1 MKQAVLLNIT
11 TENDEVKESLLGVV
25 GAESIIGTSDA
36 ASIRLSDWRCSG
48 IHALIK
54 TIDEKTF
61 RVIDLGSTYGT
72 YFDNHMIE
80 QVDLKDGESFKVG
93 NHEIVLKFLED
104 KQIKEIAPYV
114 GAATLAIGKEEK
126 LDLSS
131 ERTVLEASLYWGEKL
146 IEIKQFFK
154 GQKITIG
161 NPKEATFG
169 VPEELLPES
178 AEGLTFTLGSYEEG
192 QLKLSL
198 PKSANGILWTDN
210 KVLNVDT
217 LRLYKNSD
225 PNQDIYNVNLRMGDK
240 AHVEFGELVFSFRF
254 IHPAKKIRNNVLP
267 RMDKQISRIILGI
280 LAFYSLI
287 LFIASFKTVDE
298 KVTKIEDIPKHLK
311 KVVYDIGI
319 KQAKE
324 KRQSAVGEIAKS
336 EGGRARA
343 EEGKASAK
351 KDLAEK
357 SEQKSESKDVAKPEK
372 QQSKTPITV
381 AATQAV
387 KKEAIDFDKSF
398 AEAAPSELA
407 ATSALVSN
415 VKVNGTSASAIANGG
430 FARGTKGLGAGGGGT
445 SVGVGALKG
454 NGIGGG
460 MGAGDYGLAPSKGTE
475 IKVPSEEDVVAMGG
489 LDPDVIARIIKR
501 YLPQIQ
507 YCYEQQLVSKPNLK
521 GKVAVAFV
529 IQGDGSV
536 GKEKVT
542 ETTLK
547 DSPTEACILAK
558 VKKWKFPKPLG
569 GGTVGVNYPFILMSN
584 NSKQ

>member
-11 TENDEVKESLLGVV
+11 TENDEIKESLLGVV
-25 GAESIIGTSDA
+25 DSESVIGTA
-36 ASIRLSDWRCSG
+36 ETASIRLSDWRCSG

-54 TIDEKTF
+54 RVDDETY

-72 YFDNHMIE
+72 YQGNETID
-80 QVDLKDGESFKVG
+80 QVDLKAGDSFKVG
-93 NHEIVLKFLED
+93 HHEIKLSLMESSHVENLLPYAGLASAAANPVLESM
-104 KQIKEIAPYV
+104 
-114 GAATLAIGKEEK
+114 
-126 LDLSS
+126 DLST
-131 ERTVLEASLYWGEKL
+131 ERTVLEVSLYWGEKL
-146 IEIKQFFK
+146 IEVKQFLS
-154 GQKITIG
+154 GQKISIG

-169 VPEELLPES
+169 IPEELLPKNIEGES
-178 AEGLTFTLGSYEEG
+178 FVLASYEEG
-192 QLKLSL
+192 QLKLAL

-217 LRLYKNSD
+217 LRLYRNLE
-225 PNQDIYNVNLRMGDK
+225 PNGEVNKVNLRLGDK
-240 AHVEFGELVFSFRF
+240 AHVEFGELIFSFRF
-254 IHPAKKIRNNVLP
+254 IHPARKVRNNIVPKL
-267 RMDKQISRIILGI
+267 DKQISRIILGI
-280 LAFYSLI
+280 IAFYSLI
-287 LFIASFKTVDE
+287 LFIASFKTVEE

-324 KRQSAVGEIAKS
+324 KRKSAIGDIAKN

-357 SEQKSESKDVAKPEK
+357 SEQKAESKDNAKPDK
-372 QQSKTPITV
+372 AKAKTPIAV
-381 AATQAV
+381 ASNKAIQ
-387 KKEAIDFDKSF
+387 KEAIDFDKSF
-398 AEAAPSELA
+398 AEAAPSEMA

-415 VKVNGTSASAIANGG
+415 IKVSGTSASAIANGS

-475 IKVPSEEDVVAMGG
+475 IKVPTEEEVEMMGG

-529 IQGDGSV
+529 IKGDGSV
-536 GKEKVT
+536 GKEKIT

-558 VKKWKFPKPLG
+558 IKHWKFPKPLG

-584 NSKQ
+584 NSK

>member
-1 MKQAVLLNIT
+1 MKQAALLSVF
-11 TENDEVKESLLGVV
+11 TENEEAKEALLGVV
-25 GAESIIGTSDA
+25 DSEAVIGTSEA
-36 ASIRLSDWRCSG
+36 ASIKIDDWRCSG

-54 TIDEKTF
+54 RQEDGSF

-72 YFDNHMIE
+72 FHSHKSIN
-80 QVDLKDGESFKVG
+80 QVDLKEGDSFFVG
-93 NHEIVLKFLED
+93 HHELV
-104 KQIKEIAPYV
+104 IKLLDQEQLNKYSSYEIKPER
-114 GAATLAIGKEEK
+114 THKEAGI
-126 LDLSS
+126 DLSTQ
-131 ERTVLEASLYWGEKL
+131 RTVLEVSLFWGEKL
-146 IEIKQFFK
+146 LEVKQFRR

-161 NPKEATFG
+161 NPKLSTFG
-169 VPEELLPES
+169 IPEEFLPDDS
-178 AEGLTFTLGSYEEG
+178 QEGVFELATYQGS

-198 PKSANGILWTDN
+198 PRMAQGLLWTDG
-210 KVLNVDT
+210 KVLNLDT
-217 LRLYKNSD
+217 LRLYQNSE
-225 PNQDIYNVNLRMGDK
+225 ISSKTAAVKLLIGDR
-240 AHVEFGELVFSFRF
+240 AHLEFGELIFVFRF
-254 IHPAKKIRNNVLP
+254 IHPAKKIRTSLIP
-267 RMDKQISRIILGI
+267 KFDKQIGRIILGI

-287 LFIASFKTVDE
+287 LLVVALSPEEK
-298 KVTKIEDIPKHLK
+298 KVTTIEDIPKHLK

-319 KQAKE
+319 KAAKE
-324 KRQSAVGEIAKS
+324 KQKSAIGEIAKA

-357 SEQKSESKDVAKPEK
+357 SQEKVESKEAVKPAAQK
-372 QQSKTPITV
+372 SKTPITV
-381 AATQAV
+381 QADKAV

-398 AEAAPSELA
+398 SEAAPSEMTA
-407 ATSALVSN
+407 VSAMVSN

-430 FARGTKGLGAGGGGT
+430 FARGSKGLGAGGGGT

-460 MGAGDYGLAPSKGTE
+460 MGAGDYGLNPSKGKE
-475 IKVPSEEDVVAMGG
+475 IKLPSEEDVEVMGG

-507 YCYEQQLVSKPNLK
+507 YCYEQQLVSKPHLK

-529 IQGDGSV
+529 ITGNGSV
-536 GKEKVT
+536 AKERVT

-547 DSPTEACILAK
+547 DSPTEACILGK
-558 VKKWKFPKPLG
+558 VKNWKFPKPLG

-584 NSKQ
+584 NSK